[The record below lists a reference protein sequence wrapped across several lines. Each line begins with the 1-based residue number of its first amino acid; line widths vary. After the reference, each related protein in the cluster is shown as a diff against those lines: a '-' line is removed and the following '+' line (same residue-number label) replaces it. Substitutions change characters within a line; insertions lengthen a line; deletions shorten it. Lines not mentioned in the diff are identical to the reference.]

1 MPAYARSIGGGR
13 PSVKNSPERARR
25 QGQRIRSN
33 RDCAGRKDCGL
44 TSDRKIKTNR
54 ANARI
59 STAPKTARGRSRS
72 AKNAFRHGL
81 NLPAQSDQA
90 FCEEVQALADQIAGR
105 NASAHIQMLARQVAQ
120 AQFDLRRVRYARLK
134 FLGSRLADRYR
145 GESATVVRSKLKV
158 MKHFLTPKLANVP
171 LPAFIE
177 NFITT
182 TPPPDPG
189 TILSKEMKQL
199 LAMDRYERRALS
211 RRKFAIRSF
220 DQEQHIRLNK
230 L

>member
-1 MPAYARSIGGGR
+1 M
-13 PSVKNSPERARR
+13 
-25 QGQRIRSN
+25 
-33 RDCAGRKDCGL
+33 

-59 STAPKTARGRSRS
+59 STGPKTARGRSRS
-72 AKNAFRHGL
+72 ARNAFRHGL
-81 NLPAQSDQA
+81 SVPAQFDQA

-105 NASAHIQMLARQVAQ
+105 NVNAHIQMLARQVAQ

-134 FLGSRLADRYR
+134 FLSSRLADLYR
-145 GESATVVRSKLKV
+145 GESVARVRLKLKV
-158 MKHFLTPKLANVP
+158 MKQFLTPKLANVP
-171 LPAFIE
+171 LPTFIE

-182 TPPPDPG
+182 VEPPDPA

-199 LAMDRYERRALS
+199 LAMDRYERRAQS

-220 DQEQHIRLNK
+220 DQAQQQT
-230 L
+230 

>member
-1 MPAYARSIGGGR
+1 
-13 PSVKNSPERARR
+13 
-25 QGQRIRSN
+25 
-33 RDCAGRKDCGL
+33 L

-59 STAPKTARGRSRS
+59 STGPKTARGRSRS

-81 NLPAQSDQA
+81 SLPAQSDQA

-182 TPPPDPG
+182 TPPPAPG

>member
-1 MPAYARSIGGGR
+1 
-13 PSVKNSPERARR
+13 
-25 QGQRIRSN
+25 
-33 RDCAGRKDCGL
+33 L

-59 STAPKTARGRSRS
+59 STGPKTAHGRSRS
-72 AKNAFRHGL
+72 AKNSFRHGL
-81 NLPAQSDQA
+81 SLPARSEQA

-120 AQFDLRRVRYARLK
+120 AQFDLRRIRWARLK
-134 FLGSRLADRYR
+134 FLSSRLADRYR
-145 GESATVVRSKLKV
+145 GESIALVRLKLKV

-177 NFITT
+177 NLITT
-182 TPPPDPG
+182 PQGEPPDHAI
-189 TILSKEMKQL
+189 ILSKEMKQL

-220 DQEQHIRLNK
+220 DQAQQQA
-230 L
+230 

>member
-1 MPAYARSIGGGR
+1 
-13 PSVKNSPERARR
+13 
-25 QGQRIRSN
+25 
-33 RDCAGRKDCGL
+33 L

-59 STAPKTARGRSRS
+59 STGPKTARGRSRS

-81 NLPAQSDQA
+81 SVPAKSDQA

-120 AQFDLRRVRYARLK
+120 AQFDLRRIRYARLK
-134 FLGSRLADRYR
+134 FLSSRLADRYR
-145 GESATVVRSKLKV
+145 GEPAALVRLKLKV
-158 MKHFLTPKLANVP
+158 MKHFLTPKLAYVP

-182 TPPPDPG
+182 TPQAEPPDPA

-199 LAMDRYERRALS
+199 LALDRYERRALS
-211 RRKFAIRSF
+211 RRKFAIRAF
-220 DQEQHIRLNK
+220 DEARRRPGLIV
-230 L
+230 